1 MEVINDIQFFSGN
14 VKILGVQNEN
24 GFEFT
29 NNNMADEFERC
40 YEYMDNSNIL
50 VLEDI
55 TQRDNIPIEMING
68 TIKTFDFAFNRNF
81 NSVLGFQ
88 NYPSCSTDKSI
99 EICANNDNLDA
110 FQNEIQIN
118 VKETTMEGIGTE
130 EYSNNEI
137 MVLSPQ
143 YEEVYK
149 KAPIEDNVDETIAE
163 ESEELD
169 KETHIEDNA
178 DDFLAEGSEE
188 VDNDVP
194 KKRPK
199 KLSITERRNLT
210 KKNRLRGKQY
220 TGYERS
226 RENIVTHKTVRAAKT
241 IKERC
246 CHREPKKELKNSF
259 LCYSISEEDRK
270 NMFSSFWKLGSWGEK
285 KVFVRGL
292 VNTRPVRR
300 RRKIISE
307 SEENFK
313 KSQGHD
319 YFLKTISG
327 NRIKVCRLLF
337 VNTLGLGEDSLKRW
351 IKETDSNSSTSNSDT
366 SSQSFSIVE
375 NMRVKS
381 QETRRSIERKQVT
394 ETVVTWL
401 SSIPKVPS
409 HYCRASSNMKYVDN
423 EFISKNNMYKIF
435 KNWCLDEQKKAAHLK
450 LFKTV
455 LTTEKIAIH
464 KPRKDQCDTCVGH
477 KCGTVSEENYI
488 AHQQKKDAAKVA
500 KDKFINS
507 ANDELLVF
515 TMDLQSVLTCPRLL
529 ASQSY
534 YKLKLQVHNF
544 TIYAQNDAHVNL
556 YVWHEANGGV
566 TCNEFTSCLIDYLS
580 NIQNNYKSVIMISDG
595 CNYQNRNKTLS
606 SALSDL
612 AKEKN
617 ITIQQ
622 LFLEKGHTMMSADT
636 VHSTLEH
643 YFTPP
648 IFSPS
653 DYLARMRLARST
665 NPYEIKHL
673 DYTFFKKYEL
683 PSNFDSIR
691 PGKRVRDPVVVD
703 IRQLKYLPNGEVYF
717 TLDYSEEWTVMPRR
731 RENQKMEV
739 YKEQLYK
746 NQLPISDDKYKHLQ
760 ELKSVMELDHHAFYD
775 ALPHQQKKKK

>member
-1 MEVINDIQFFSGN
+1 MN
-14 VKILGVQNEN
+14 V
-24 GFEFT
+24 
-29 NNNMADEFERC
+29 D
-40 YEYMDNSNIL
+40 
-50 VLEDI
+50 
-55 TQRDNIPIEMING
+55 
-68 TIKTFDFAFNRNF
+68 
-81 NSVLGFQ
+81 
-88 NYPSCSTDKSI
+88 
-99 EICANNDNLDA
+99 
-110 FQNEIQIN
+110 
-118 VKETTMEGIGTE
+118 
-130 EYSNNEI
+130 EI
-137 MVLSPQ
+137 MVPSSLASPRHQ
-143 YEEVYK
+143 DITYHEIIAEASEKIYK
-149 KAPIEDNVDETIAE
+149 EATIEDNPDETMKEASEEVDIVRPIEGYVNETISE
-163 ESEELD
+163 ESEELNE
-169 KETHIEDNA
+169 ETPMEDSA
-178 DDFLAEGSEE
+178 DDLIAKGSADVNNDIIPLE
-188 VDNDVP
+188 VIDEPHTAPVDAIP
-194 KKRPK
+194 RERPK
-199 KLSITERRNLT
+199 KLTITERRKLT
-210 KKNRLRGKQY
+210 REKRLRGKQY

-226 RENIVTHKTVRAAKT
+226 REKIVTHATLRAAKK
-241 IKERC
+241 IKPRC
-246 CHREPKKELKNSF
+246 SHRQPKKELKNSF
-259 LCYSISEEDRK
+259 LCSLISQEDRK
-270 NMFSSFWKLGSWGEK
+270 NIFSFFWKLGSWGEK

-292 VNTRPVRR
+292 VNTRPIRR

-307 SEENFK
+307 AEDNNFK

-319 YFLKTISG
+319 YFLKTICG
-327 NRIKVCRLLF
+327 KRIKVCRLLF
-337 VNTLGLGEDSLKRW
+337 LNTLGLGEDSLKRW
-351 IKETDSNSSTSNSDT
+351 IKETDSTTRNNSSTSNSDT
-366 SSQSFSIVE
+366 SAQSFSLDE
-375 NMRVKS
+375 NKTVKF

-401 SSIPKVPS
+401 SIIPKVPS
-409 HYCRASSNMKYVDN
+409 HYCRASSSMRYVDN

-435 KNWCLDEQKKAAHLK
+435 KNWCIDEQKKAAHLK
-450 LFKTV
+450 LFRTV

-464 KPRKDQCDTCVGH
+464 KPRKDQCDICVGH
-477 KCGTVSEENYI
+477 KCGTVNEENYI
-488 AHQQKKDAAKVA
+488 AHQQKKDAAKLA
-500 KDKFINS
+500 KDKFIKS
-507 ANDELLVF
+507 ANDEQLVF

-648 IFSPS
+648 IFSPA
-653 DYLARMRLARST
+653 DYLARMRLARSK
-665 NPYEIKHL
+665 NPFEIKHL

-731 RENQKMEV
+731 RENKNMEV
-739 YKEQLYK
+739 YKEQLYTG
-746 NQLPISDDKYKHLQ
+746 QLPISDDKFKHLQ
-760 ELKSVMELDHHAFYD
+760 ELKSVMEIDHHAFYD
-775 ALPHQQKKKK
+775 ALPHQPKKKR